1 MYLLLAATLMSVALM
16 DGARAQQ
23 VRKYYLDAVDGNGA
37 VIRSVD
43 TDLVETWYFGD
54 GHTAVFTMKGGNRL
68 EIPGVKHIRPDVR
81 LENSPANEPP
91 VFSFQ
96 TENVIISLMGNPYYR
111 LFENNATFSDIY
123 SYRETNPK
131 NFLGLVHTTVYPDA
145 DANTA
150 LSLDIA
156 YRGRGEEEG
165 QYLIARELE
174 IVNPQ
179 PGSDGVTRGY
189 YARGRYL
196 INTRDSAENDPS
208 AYLWDGRW
216 PRLLFTDAIHAN
228 NALYILAGVN
238 LAAEDALLA
247 VNGQAVVDV
256 SKLDGLAEAGK
267 IHRVALD
274 KVRPENCTFVFQ
286 WLEEGSTDCFIAS
299 GEYGWI
305 RIQNGVPVIYN
316 SLSTEGAEIFSI
328 SPY

>member
-1 MYLLLAATLMSVALM
+1 M
-16 DGARAQQ
+16 
-23 VRKYYLDAVDGNGA
+23 
-37 VIRSVD
+37 
-43 TDLVETWYFGD
+43 DLVETWYFGD
-54 GHTAVFTMKGGNRL
+54 DHTAVFTMKGGNRL

-81 LENSPANEPP
+81 LENPPTNEPP
-91 VFSFQ
+91 VFSFRI
-96 TENVIISLMGNPYYR
+96 ENVIISRMSPPYYC
-111 LFENNATFSDIY
+111 LFENTGTVQDQYLYWS
-123 SYRETNPK
+123 TGQK
-131 NFLGLVHTTVYPDA
+131 NYLGYINTRANPDA
-145 DANTA
+145 DTK

-156 YRGRGEEEG
+156 YRGGEGEED

-179 PGSDGVTRGY
+179 AGSDGAIRGY

-196 INTRDSAENDPS
+196 INALDSAETDPV

-216 PRLLFTDAIHAN
+216 PRLFFTDAIHAN

-247 VNGQAVVDV
+247 LDGQAVVDV

-274 KVRPENCTFVFQ
+274 NGRPENCTFVFQ
-286 WLEEGSTDCFIAS
+286 RLEEGSTDCFIAS
-299 GEYGWI
+299 GENGWI
-305 RIQNGVPVIYN
+305 RIQNGVPVIYS
-316 SLSTEGAEIFSI
+316 SLSTEGAEMFSI